1 MNIRAREVNFT
12 YKAADVK
19 ALNHLSFEVTSGEI
33 FGFLGPSGAGK
44 STTLGILTGTIT
56 GWTGSIDVGGINPG
70 EADGDFYRRIGVCF
84 ESPRFHM
91 KFTAAE
97 NLRLF
102 GGLYNTKLRDM
113 NELASRVGLSGHM
126 NKKVEAF
133 SKGMKTRLSLL
144 RSLLHDPELLFLD
157 EPTNGLDPTLAR
169 SVCDLILEERER
181 GKTVFLTTHDMVTAK
196 RLCDRV
202 GFLSDGDLALTDS
215 PERLAVRFGRPELTL
230 GFRDGCSGDS
240 ELCTEDFPME
250 GLADNLEFLNR
261 LRSGGVETIHSREAA
276 LDEIFRQVTGRNL
289 A

>member
-1 MNIRAREVNFT
+1 MNISAQGVNFT
-12 YKAADVK
+12 YTGSKVN
-19 ALNHLSFEVTSGEI
+19 ALNNLDFEVKSGEI
-33 FGFLGPSGAGK
+33 YGFMGPSGAGK
-44 STTLGILTGTIT
+44 STTLGILNGTIT
-56 GWTGSIDVGGINPG
+56 GWTGRVDVGGINPA

-91 KFTAAE
+91 KFSAAE

-102 GGLYNTKLRDM
+102 GGLYTTKLRDM
-113 NELASRVGLSGHM
+113 NELAARLGLSGHL

-133 SKGMKTRLSLL
+133 SKGMKTRLSLI
-144 RSLLHDPELLFLD
+144 RSLLHNPELLFLD

-181 GKTVFLTTHDMVTAK
+181 GKTVFLTTHDMVTAE

-202 GFLSDGDLALTDS
+202 GFLSDGDLVLSDR
-215 PERLAVRFGRPELTL
+215 PDKLAIRFGRPELTL
-230 GFRDGCSGDS
+230 EYREDSSCDSGLRS
-240 ELCTEDFPME
+240 ENFPME
-250 GLADNLEFLNR
+250 GLADNEVFLNR
-261 LRSGGVETIHSREAA
+261 LRSGGVETVHSREAG